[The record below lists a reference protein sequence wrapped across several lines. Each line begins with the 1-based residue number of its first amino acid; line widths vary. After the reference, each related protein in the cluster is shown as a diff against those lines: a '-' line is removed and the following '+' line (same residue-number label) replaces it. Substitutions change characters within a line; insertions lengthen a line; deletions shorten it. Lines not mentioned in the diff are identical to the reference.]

1 MSVLNRFPTG
11 GGSSDDLTA
20 TPGEVLSGY
29 KFVGAS
35 TDDVQVGTLQLTG
48 NAATNHVLSGTTFYT
63 NNPKNKLTGYMA
75 INNIR
80 GFSVSLISGRN
91 VTVQWT
97 NPVQTAGYPYSGVYV
112 KYQTGSYPT
121 PSTGTQAYKGVG
133 SSGASGAVSQINLT
147 MPSLGTTYYFICYSY
162 CITSNGELIGL
173 PWQTTVNTGSSQ
185 IITINATQNYT
196 IPAGYNSV
204 DLFCVGGG
212 GSGSWMNSKYTYGG
226 GGGGGGYTKTVK
238 NVAVSAGQV
247 LYCVVGNGGSGT
259 GASGAASTV
268 FRNGVVLCSAD
279 GGKSDTSITYDGG
292 SGGSGGG
299 GGGQR
304 DGNIPGQ
311 WGGSNGA
318 GGGSVRV
325 SGSGGRGQGF
335 TTTAFRENWGTVY
348 SGGGGGAGANTGS
361 GGGGNAGGGGGGG
374 AYGGG
379 GWGSANTGGG
389 GGGQYWPNGTNG
401 GNGGSG
407 VILIRI
413 K

>member
-1 MSVLNRFPTG
+1 M
-11 GGSSDDLTA
+11 TA

-133 SSGASGAVSQINLT
+133 SSGASGA
-147 MPSLGTTYYFICYSY
+147 
-162 CITSNGELIGL
+162 
-173 PWQTTVNTGSSQ
+173 
-185 IITINATQNYT
+185 
-196 IPAGYNSV
+196 
-204 DLFCVGGG
+204 
-212 GSGSWMNSKYTYGG
+212 
-226 GGGGGGYTKTVK
+226 
-238 NVAVSAGQV
+238 
-247 LYCVVGNGGSGT
+247 
-259 GASGAASTV
+259 ASTV

-279 GGKSDTSITYDGG
+279 GGKSNTSKTYDGG

-318 GGGSVRV
+318 GGGSVAA

>member
-1 MSVLNRFPTG
+1 M
-11 GGSSDDLTA
+11 TA

-226 GGGGGGYTKTVK
+226 GGGGG
-238 NVAVSAGQV
+238 
-247 LYCVVGNGGSGT
+247 
-259 GASGAASTV
+259 
-268 FRNGVVLCSAD
+268 
-279 GGKSDTSITYDGG
+279 
-292 SGGSGGG
+292 
-299 GGGQR
+299 
-304 DGNIPGQ
+304 
-311 WGGSNGA
+311 
-318 GGGSVRV
+318 
-325 SGSGGRGQGF
+325 
-335 TTTAFRENWGTVY
+335 
-348 SGGGGGAGANTGS
+348 
-361 GGGGNAGGGGGGG
+361 